1 MFPLWAGLAASE
13 GAARDEVNHGARDEV
28 NQVSLSCAPPLRQ
41 IALYLLTSTHLRV
54 AGSEL
59 SPQAEEQ
66 RGTME
71 VHEDKHLSMAFRGT
85 DGTSTEL
92 QLWKVECRETNTTSQ
107 SLKWD
112 F

>member
-1 MFPLWAGLAASE
+1 MVSTLAVLPLHAGLVPSE
-13 GAARDEVNHGARDEV
+13 GAARDEV

-41 IALYLLTSTHLRV
+41 IALHLLTSTHLRV

-71 VHEDKHLSMAFRGT
+71 VHEDKHHRGT
-85 DGTSTEL
+85 EGTSTEL
-92 QLWKVECRETNTTSQ
+92 RLWRVQCRGTNSISQ
-107 SLKWD
+107 YLK
-112 F
+112 